1 MSDAVRDTILKSA
14 AVLGEMAGPLAAPTA
29 RAADLM
35 VETLRGGHRI
45 YVCGNGGSAS
55 QAQHIA
61 GELVGRFLFNR
72 PALPCVA
79 LASDAAVLTAIANDY
94 SVDQLFERQVE
105 ALVREGDLLWALS
118 TSGSSPNVLRA
129 AAKARELGAKVV
141 GMTGRTG
148 GKMKDLC
155 DVLLC
160 VPADT
165 SPLIQEGHLVLLHVL
180 CAIVERSLF
189 GGQGSDAFS
198 GRMEKGSDPVSGS
211 GGPREASA

>member
-29 RAADLM
+29 RAADLV
-35 VETLRGGHRI
+35 VEALRGGHRI

-61 GELVGRFLFNR
+61 GELVGRFLFDR
-72 PALPCVA
+72 PGLPCVA

-94 SVDQLFERQVE
+94 SVDHLFERQVE
-105 ALVREGDLLWALS
+105 ALVREGDLFWALS
-118 TSGSSPNVLRA
+118 TSGSSPNVLKA
-129 AAKARELGAKVV
+129 AAKARALGAKVV

-155 DVLLC
+155 DVILC

-165 SPLIQEGHLVLLHVL
+165 SPLIQEGHLVLLHVI

-189 GGQGSDAFS
+189 GG
-198 GRMEKGSDPVSGS
+198 P
-211 GGPREASA
+211 PRGASE